1 MPSDTECPVVGL
13 LVPPFLRPA
22 SVPCGLA
29 SLVVL
34 PGSLGLVVMT
44 GKLWLLNPR
53 TGPQAGEESRLP
65 ISSGQS
71 RGLGALAY
79 TQHTPKPPFL
89 PLPSCRPAVSRCLLG
104 KQPRRCTSAQLPV
117 YR

>member
-1 MPSDTECPVVGL
+1 MSSDTECPVVGL

-34 PGSLGLVVMT
+34 LGSLGFAVMT

-53 TGPQAGEESRLP
+53 TGPQAGESRLP
-65 ISSGQS
+65 VSSGQS

-79 TQHTPKPPFL
+79 TQRTPKPPF
-89 PLPSCRPAVSRCLLG
+89 CHYPAADQQCLG
-104 KQPRRCTSAQLPV
+104 AC
-117 YR
+117 